1 MRAGLTALPNAH
13 APTIVNSMILETV
26 HGILKDTRSGHHKR
40 IYNHTH
46 FVQVQGKKK
55 RQDNDDKTTV
65 GLISGLA

>member
-1 MRAGLTALPNAH
+1 MRVALNALPNTH
-13 APTIVNSMILETV
+13 ALTLVNSMILETV
-26 HGILKDTRSGHHKR
+26 HGILNDIIR

-55 RQDNDDKTTV
+55 RQDNDSTTTV